1 MRPLFE
7 DLRTEEQRALAG
19 TVRRFVKDELK
30 PYLASS
36 PDDEFPR
43 PLFSRLCAMGLGGIP
58 FPAADGGGG
67 ADYATYALVLE
78 ELAVAGG
85 ALAGTL

>member
-1 MRPLFE
+1 MKPLFE

-43 PLFSRLCAMGLGGIP
+43 PLFSRLCVMGLGGIP
-58 FPAADGGGG
+58 FPAEYG
-67 ADYATYALVLE
+67 
-78 ELAVAGG
+78 
-85 ALAGTL
+85 